1 MEIGTLHSIA
11 YEALQPAAV
20 KMLKTISEIQ
30 GVDFDEFKTEEVVN
44 IMVHCTRQF
53 NRIGDVISCAVL
65 NKQYANKK
73 AH

>member
-11 YEALQPAAV
+11 YEALKPAAV

-30 GVDFDEFKTEEVVN
+30 GVDFTDFKTEEVVKIIVN
-44 IMVHCTRQF
+44 CTRHF
-53 NRIGDVISCAVL
+53 NCIGDVISLAVL

>member
-20 KMLKTISEIQ
+20 EMLKTISEIQ
-30 GVDFDEFKTEEVVN
+30 GVDFADFKTEEVVKIIVN
-44 IMVHCTRQF
+44 CTRQF
-53 NRIGDVISCAVL
+53 NRIGDVISLAVL

-73 AH
+73 TH

>member
-20 KMLKTISEIQ
+20 EMLKTISEIE
-30 GVDFDEFKTEEVVN
+30 GVDFADFKTEEVVK
-44 IMVHCTRQF
+44 IIAHCARQF